1 MNWSEGSLGRIFVVR
16 LEEGEE
22 FNTSIEMFAEERG
35 VERGLVFL
43 LGGAGTGSRVVVGP
57 AALHQPEGVNSEP
70 AAPDIAGTPTTSR
83 PSDTTDPL
91 TPIRPLVHTLTA
103 PHETL
108 AIGTLF
114 PSPQGRPTLHMHAAA
129 GREGDATVGCT
140 RAGTITWLVAEV
152 VILEILGTAGER
164 CVDPATGFE
173 LLQAG

>member
-1 MNWSEGSLGRIFVVR
+1 VNWSEGSLGRIFVVR

-22 FNTSIEMFAEERG
+22 FNTSIEMFAEGRG

-57 AALHQPEGVNSEP
+57 AA
-70 AAPDIAGTPTTSR
+70 SR

-91 TPIRPLVHTLTA
+91 TPIRPLVHALAA

-114 PSPQGRPTLHMHAAA
+114 PGPQGRPTLHMHAAA